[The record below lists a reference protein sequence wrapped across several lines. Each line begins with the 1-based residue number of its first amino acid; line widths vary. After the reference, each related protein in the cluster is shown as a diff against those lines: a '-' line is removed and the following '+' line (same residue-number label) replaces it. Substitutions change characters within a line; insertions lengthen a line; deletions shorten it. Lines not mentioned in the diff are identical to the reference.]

1 MGFLG
6 AQGAYPPP
14 SGFQQYPPPY
24 PGSAVENAPPLATK
38 SDDYNRQ
45 SAFNPNVGKNK
56 PESLIS
62 HFEMMT
68 DGKYYVTSAQS
79 ATLVIYFRKSI
90 ILKKKGNTYM
100 TCIIQNRTCTVR
112 IHYTL
117 LFYQIEP

>member
-1 MGFLG
+1 MYFCFILG

-45 SAFNPNVGKNK
+45 SAFNPNVWKNK

-62 HFEMMT
+62 HFEIMT
-68 DGKYYVTSAQS
+68 DEKYY
-79 ATLVIYFRKSI
+79 R
-90 ILKKKGNTYM
+90 
-100 TCIIQNRTCTVR
+100 
-112 IHYTL
+112 
-117 LFYQIEP
+117 